1 MHKVMKTN
9 RIIIFIVLGI
19 SLMLLNSCNLNN
31 YSKTEDNYGFDV
43 LKYAKENDLPTEYLK
58 ALIILECSGN
68 KPAGQRFEQSVYEKL
83 KEVQNGT
90 LNHFETIRKKH
101 LIGCSDAALKNLATS
116 WGPFQIMGYKC
127 IKLGVLVED
136 LSGNESV
143 KWGIKWINN
152 EYGNLLRSG
161 KYEEAFR
168 LHNTGSI
175 IGNTYDPEYVTNGL
189 NHIEYFE
196 AIKSDYFVE
205 ALPEKFKVTPYFD
218 KFDLENRLVIFV
230 DFQKPRTKRRLWVVE
245 NNQIIAT
252 SYVAHGVG
260 SGQIKPTKFSN
271 EIGSKMSSLG
281 IYRFNYY
288 ISYQKRP
295 KNKGYKFIL
304 NGLDSSNN
312 QAAKRNIV
320 IHLPPKNKEYVSE
333 NGCTGNS
340 DGCFVVSTK
349 IFDLI
354 KNKTGFKSSYLLV
367 MN

>member
-1 MHKVMKTN
+1 MKIN
-9 RIIIFIVLGI
+9 RIRIFIVLGI

-43 LKYAKENDLPTEYLK
+43 LKYGKENNLPTEYLK
-58 ALIILECSGN
+58 ALIVLECSGN

-90 LNHFETIRKKH
+90 RRRFEFITRRQIRD
-101 LIGCSDAALKNLATS
+101 CSDGALKNLATS

-127 IKLGVLVED
+127 INMGIIIKD
-136 LSGNESV
+136 LRGDESV

-152 EYGNLLRSG
+152 EYGHLLRIG

-168 LHNTGSI
+168 LHNTGSTN
-175 IGNTYDPEYVTNGL
+175 GKTYDPEYVTNGL
-189 NHIEYFE
+189 NHIDYFKG
-196 AIKSDYFVE
+196 IKSDYFVE
-205 ALPEKFKVTPYFD
+205 ALPKKFKVTPYFN

-230 DFQKPRTKRRLWVVE
+230 DFQKPRTQRRLWVVE

-252 SYVAHGVG
+252 SYVSHGVG

-271 EIGSKMSSLG
+271 VVGSKMSSLG
-281 IYRFNYY
+281 IYRFNY
-288 ISYQKRP
+288 IRSYQKRP
-295 KNKGYKFIL
+295 NNKGYKFIL
-304 NGLDSSNN
+304 NGLESSNN

-340 DGCFVVSTK
+340 EGCFVVSNK